1 MHVALISFL
10 TNSLNTR
17 TLSSYV
23 KANGFQSTCL
33 FCPVEFNDKNLD
45 SLISILKQLNISL
58 VGISTVT
65 DDFQSAVLVT
75 EKVKQSFDRPVIW
88 GGAHVNVKPEE
99 SLQYADMICM
109 GEGEEAFLELLQKR
123 SESERPVTDIQ
134 NIWFNSGKG
143 IVRNELRR
151 LDENLDRFPH
161 PDFDLDDMYVMTDT
175 SFETLNA
182 THINYEYSVMSSR
195 GCPYS
200 CTYCYNSYRRRQY
213 MGKGRYLRT
222 RNIEKVIEELS
233 IAKTTFV
240 GLKKINFMDD
250 SFIARKKKDF
260 ELFKKLY
267 RKKINLPFYA
277 LAEPMAFDFEKVRL
291 LKECGL
297 SELQVGIQSGS
308 ERMNRLEYNRK
319 ISNEKVLK
327 MARFINEIGIG
338 VVYDLIFN
346 NPYESRDDLIETIDL
361 LLQFPEPFSL
371 QGYNLI
377 FYPETQITDRA
388 LHDGNILIKEKSDD
402 FSTIEG
408 KGDSPI
414 AMRGKSEVSSR
425 FYEINYSSTEKEY
438 YNSVISLMAYNH
450 VPKFIIRFFRR
461 SDSAIMSILLKLFNK
476 SYITAHN
483 LKRYVTG

>member
-23 KANGFQSTCL
+23 KANGFKSTCL
-33 FCPVEFNDKNLD
+33 FCPVEFNDQNVT
-45 SLISILKQLNISL
+45 SLISVLKRLNISI

-65 DDFQSAVLVT
+65 DNFQSAVLVT
-75 EKVKQSFDRPVIW
+75 EKVKQNFDLPVIW

-99 SLQYADMICM
+99 SLRYADMICM
-109 GEGEEAFLELLQKR
+109 GEGEEAFLELLQNL
-123 SESERPVTDIQ
+123 SENKHLKTDIQ
-134 NIWFNSGKG
+134 NIWFNSSDG

-161 PDFDLDDMYVMTDT
+161 PDFDLNDMYVMNDT
-175 SFETLNA
+175 SFETLNE
-182 THINYEYSVMSSR
+182 THINYEYSVMTSR

-213 MGKGRYLRT
+213 KGKGRYLRT
-222 RNIEKVIEELS
+222 RHIEKVIEELS
-233 IAKTTFV
+233 LAKRTFI

-250 SFIARKKKDF
+250 SFIARKMEDF

-267 RKKINLPFYA
+267 LNKINLSFYA
-277 LAEPMAFDFEKVRL
+277 LAEPMAFDFEKVKI

-308 ERMNRLEYNRK
+308 ARTNQLVYNRK

-327 MARFINEIGIG
+327 IARFINQMGID

-346 NPYESRDDLIETIDL
+346 NPYESREDLLETIDL

-377 FYPETQITDRA
+377 FYPETQLTDRA
-388 LHDGNILIKEKSDD
+388 LQDGNILIKEKCED

-414 AMRGKSEVSSR
+414 SMRGKSEVSSR
-425 FYEINYSSTEKEY
+425 FYEVNYNSKEKKY
-438 YNSVISLMAYNH
+438 YNAVISLMAYNH
-450 VPKFIIRFFRR
+450 VPKLIVRFFRM
-461 SDSAIMSILLKLFNK
+461 SDSAMMSILLKLFNRM
-476 SYITAHN
+476 YIIAHH
-483 LKRYVTG
+483 LKQLVTT